1 MKFKIDLKIFLITF
15 LFFMTSQIKIY
26 IIMMICA
33 ILHESGH
40 LIMGIILGMKPE
52 KLEIIPIGIRIT
64 FKLNIKDINKK
75 IKKANK
81 LEIKKILIAI
91 AGPATNILL
100 IIISATTKINIIAK
114 INFIYA
120 NLILAIINLV
130 PIYPLDGGRILKGII
145 TIFQGKQKGE
155 QTINIISIISTIITT
170 IIGTIAVINN
180 KNIAIIFFIIYIW
193 AIVIKENKKY
203 KNRKIIYELLEKNY
217 WKNRKK
223 IVNYN
228 ISKKSTKVTKE

>member
-26 IIMMICA
+26 ITMMICA
-33 ILHESGH
+33 ILHELGH

-75 IKKANK
+75 VKKANK

-91 AGPATNILL
+91 AGPAINILL
-100 IIISATTKINIIAK
+100 IIISATTKIN
-114 INFIYA
+114 FIYA
-120 NLILAIINLV
+120 NLLLAIINLV

-145 TIFQGKQKGE
+145 TIFKGKQKGE

>member
-26 IIMMICA
+26 ITMMICA
-33 ILHESGH
+33 ILHELGH

-75 IKKANK
+75 VKKANK

-91 AGPATNILL
+91 AGPAINILL
-100 IIISATTKINIIAK
+100 IIISATTKIN
-114 INFIYA
+114 FIYA
-120 NLILAIINLV
+120 NLLLAIINLV

-145 TIFQGKQKGE
+145 TIFKGKQKGE

-217 WKNRKK
+217 
-223 IVNYN
+223 
-228 ISKKSTKVTKE
+228 

>member
-26 IIMMICA
+26 ITMMICA
-33 ILHESGH
+33 ILHELGH

-75 IKKANK
+75 VKKANK

-91 AGPATNILL
+91 AGPAINILL

-120 NLILAIINLV
+120 
-130 PIYPLDGGRILKGII
+130 
-145 TIFQGKQKGE
+145 
-155 QTINIISIISTIITT
+155 TT

-217 WKNRKK
+217 
-223 IVNYN
+223 
-228 ISKKSTKVTKE
+228 

>member
-26 IIMMICA
+26 ITMMICA
-33 ILHESGH
+33 ILHELGH

-52 KLEIIPIGIRIT
+52 KLEIIPIGIRIR

-75 IKKANK
+75 VKKANK

-91 AGPATNILL
+91 AGPAINILL
-100 IIISATTKINIIAK
+100 IIISATTK
-114 INFIYA
+114 
-120 NLILAIINLV
+120 
-130 PIYPLDGGRILKGII
+130 
-145 TIFQGKQKGE
+145 
-155 QTINIISIISTIITT
+155 INIISIISTIITT
-170 IIGTIAVINN
+170 IIGTIGVINN

-217 WKNRKK
+217 
-223 IVNYN
+223 
-228 ISKKSTKVTKE
+228 

>member
-1 MKFKIDLKIFLITF
+1 MKLKIDLKIFLITF

-26 IIMMICA
+26 ITMMICA
-33 ILHESGH
+33 ILHELGH

-75 IKKANK
+75 VKKANK

-91 AGPATNILL
+91 AGPAINILL

-120 NLILAIINLV
+120 NLLLAIINLV
-130 PIYPLDGGRILKGII
+130 PIYPLRRKNFKRNNNN
-145 TIFQGKQKGE
+145 FQRKTKRR
-155 QTINIISIISTIITT
+155 TNHKHN
-170 IIGTIAVINN
+170 INN
-180 KNIAIIFFIIYIW
+180 INNNNNNNRNNSSNQQQKHSNNIF
-193 AIVIKENKKY
+193 
-203 KNRKIIYELLEKNY
+203 
-217 WKNRKK
+217 
-223 IVNYN
+223 YN
-228 ISKKSTKVTKE
+228 IYMGNSNKRK

>member
-26 IIMMICA
+26 ITMMICA
-33 ILHESGH
+33 ILHELGH

-75 IKKANK
+75 VKKANK

-91 AGPATNILL
+91 AGPAINILL

-120 NLILAIINLV
+120 NLLLAIINLV

-145 TIFQGKQKGE
+145 TIFKGKQKGE
-155 QTINIISIISTIITT
+155 QTT
-170 IIGTIAVINN
+170 IIGTIEVINN
-180 KNIAIIFFIIYIW
+180 KNIEIIFFIIYIW
-193 AIVIKENKKY
+193 EIVIKENKKY

>member
-26 IIMMICA
+26 ITMMICA
-33 ILHESGH
+33 ILHELGH

-52 KLEIIPIGIRIT
+52 KLEI
-64 FKLNIKDINKK
+64 
-75 IKKANK
+75 
-81 LEIKKILIAI
+81 KKILIAI
-91 AGPATNILL
+91 AGPAINILL

-120 NLILAIINLV
+120 NLLLAIINLV

-145 TIFQGKQKGE
+145 TIFKGKQKGE

-217 WKNRKK
+217 
-223 IVNYN
+223 
-228 ISKKSTKVTKE
+228 

>member
-26 IIMMICA
+26 ITMMICA
-33 ILHESGH
+33 ILHELGH

-52 KLEIIPIGIRIT
+52 KLEIIPIGIRIR

-75 IKKANK
+75 VKKANK

-91 AGPATNILL
+91 AGPAINILL

-120 NLILAIINLV
+120 NLLLAIINLV

-145 TIFQGKQKGE
+145 TIFKGKQKG
-155 QTINIISIISTIITT
+155 
-170 IIGTIAVINN
+170 
-180 KNIAIIFFIIYIW
+180 
-193 AIVIKENKKY
+193 
-203 KNRKIIYELLEKNY
+203 
-217 WKNRKK
+217 
-223 IVNYN
+223 
-228 ISKKSTKVTKE
+228 

>member
-26 IIMMICA
+26 ITMMICA
-33 ILHESGH
+33 ILHELGH

-75 IKKANK
+75 VKKANK

-91 AGPATNILL
+91 AGPAINIL

-120 NLILAIINLV
+120 NLLLAIINLV

-145 TIFQGKQKGE
+145 TIFKGKQKGE

-170 IIGTIAVINN
+170 IIGTSSNQQQKHSNN
-180 KNIAIIFFIIYIW
+180 IF
-193 AIVIKENKKY
+193 
-203 KNRKIIYELLEKNY
+203 
-217 WKNRKK
+217 
-223 IVNYN
+223 YN
-228 ISKKSTKVTKE
+228 IYMGNSNKRK